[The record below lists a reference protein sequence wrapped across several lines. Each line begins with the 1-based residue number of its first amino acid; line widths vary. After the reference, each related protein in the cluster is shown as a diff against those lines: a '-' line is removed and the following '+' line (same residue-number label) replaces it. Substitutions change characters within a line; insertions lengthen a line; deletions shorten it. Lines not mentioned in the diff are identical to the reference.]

1 MIILW
6 WVNGG
11 VMECFASMGIGLL
24 LLLLMRK
31 ARTQGDMEIFM
42 EWDYLSASVFDLVFV
57 YMT

>member
-1 MIILW
+1 M
-6 WVNGG
+6 VG